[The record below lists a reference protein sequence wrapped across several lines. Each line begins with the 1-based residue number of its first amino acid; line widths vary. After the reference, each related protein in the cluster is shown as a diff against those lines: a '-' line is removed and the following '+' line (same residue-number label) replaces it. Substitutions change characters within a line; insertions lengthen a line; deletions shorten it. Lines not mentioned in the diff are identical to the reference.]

1 VIPELQTGRSV
12 MFFVID
18 CMRLD
23 QWMVFEELLQEFYSI
38 SKEYY
43 FSILPTATPY
53 SRNAI
58 FSGSF
63 PCDVELRYPDLW
75 DKNEDDESSRNRYE
89 RSLWT
94 SC

>member
-1 VIPELQTGRSV
+1 VIPELQTGHSV
-12 MFFVID
+12 LFFVID

-23 QWMVFEELLQEFYSI
+23 QWLVFEELLQEHFAI

-58 FSGSF
+58 FRI
-63 PCDVELRYPDLW
+63 V
-75 DKNEDDESSRNRYE
+75 SRCE
-89 RSLWT
+89 AEP
-94 SC
+94 